1 MYMKNDLLY
10 QWNIESVAGGIV
22 SMFAVGPAGFF
33 ADG

>member
-1 MYMKNDLLY
+1 MYMKNDPLY